1 MAEERPT
8 TDWIKTLK
16 DGLRD
21 KVYPTMHANM
31 RECKAAF
38 ELNIAVAV
46 PEGFEKYI
54 PPTAFWIVQDGA
66 TQIITDR
73 PTVEVEAVAD
83 TKKAQEG
90 QEIVQKFLEHCLW
103 QWTLQ
108 NEVSPLQECAKN
120 MCRYGMACL
129 KGPLYDANI
138 WGRSIE
144 RKVSESDDD
153 WKERKS
159 AQDLERM
166 MNFPLF
172 TRAID
177 PLTIFPDPSGKR
189 GFIIESYKRLAMDIH
204 ASWPEW
210 TYDSKN
216 PLEEIDWLEYWSPN
230 WRCFLAGG
238 KPVLTGE
245 VQRNLYGFIPYDWSY
260 SGWGTSS
267 PDGKPEAKAMGL
279 LNMALSA
286 LYSEA
291 RLKTAMDTHL
301 RANVYQ
307 RMRITPGSNVK
318 LNMEPGGVTEAD
330 KEDVDLMP
338 QPQINPDTFVIL
350 GSVMQDIRSA
360 TYPEALSGARSPGVE
375 SGYFQGL
382 MIGQGRIKFKP
393 PTERLQLMAAS
404 CLQKHAIL
412 LKRLIKQPIPIM
424 GKLTIKPSQIE
435 EPVMAKVKLE
445 PVDPM
450 ENDRRIKQGLELL
463 VHRVISLRTMR
474 MDYAKVSDE
483 EERIQI
489 MVEDVLNQP
498 EIKALMGQGAAEDWG
513 MKRLIEEIVRKQ
525 TQPPTGM
532 PPMAPTPSMGQPP
545 GQAPLPTGMPP
556 EGRQP
561 PELDRRLQ
569 RLGAPG
575 ATEQMLSPAEVR
587 EVPLAPR

>member
-1 MAEERPT
+1 MAEEKPT
-8 TDWIKTLK
+8 IDWITTLR

-21 KVYPTMHANM
+21 KVYSTMHANM
-31 RECKAAF
+31 RKCKAAF
-38 ELNIAVAV
+38 ELEIDVAV

-83 TKKAQEG
+83 TKKAQEN
-90 QEIVQKFLEHCLW
+90 QEITQKFLEHCLW
-103 QWTLQ
+103 QWTLM

-129 KGPLYDANI
+129 KGPLYDAKL

-144 RKVSESDDD
+144 REGESDDD

-159 AQDLERM
+159 AQDLDRI

-172 TRAID
+172 TRGID
-177 PLTIFPDPSGKR
+177 PLTIFPDPSGRR
-189 GFIIESYKRLAMDIH
+189 GFIIESYKRLAIDIH

-210 TYDSKN
+210 KGYDSKN
-216 PLEEIDWLEYWSPN
+216 LLEEIDWLEFWSPY
-230 WRCFLAGG
+230 WRCFIAGDE
-238 KPVLTGE
+238 PVLKGE
-245 VQRNLYGFIPYDWSY
+245 VIKNIYGFIPYDWSY

-267 PDGKPEAKAMGL
+267 PDGKPEDKAMGL
-279 LNMALSA
+279 LNRTLSA
-286 LYSEA
+286 LQSEA
-291 RLKTAMDTHL
+291 RLKTAMDNHL
-301 RANVYQ
+301 RVNVYQ

-318 LNMEPGGVTEAD
+318 LDMSPGGVTEAE

-338 QPQINPDTFVIL
+338 QPQINPDTFGIL

-360 TYPEALSGARSPGVE
+360 TYPEALSGGREPGVE

-382 MIGQGRIKFKP
+382 KIGQGRLKFKA

-424 GKLTIKPSQIE
+424 GKLTIKHSQIE

-463 VHRVISLRTMR
+463 TRNVISLRSMR
-474 MDYAKVSDE
+474 MDYAKVSDK
-483 EERIQI
+483 EEREQI
-489 MVEDVLNQP
+489 LIEAVLAHPTINSV
-498 EIKALMGQGAAEDWG
+498 LMQGAAEDWG
-513 MKRLIEEIVRKQ
+513 LKRLIEKIAAEQAMAPTGVPTGVPTGTPMGQ
-525 TQPPTGM
+525 VPPPTGM
-532 PPMAPTPSMGQPP
+532 PPG
-545 GQAPLPTGMPP
+545 
-556 EGRQP
+556 QP

-575 ATEQMLSPAEVR
+575 SNEQMLSPAEVR